1 VRFSACVLPAVSL
14 EPASMTLRLVHDHTI
29 PFITKYT
36 LQCTPPP
43 PPGLLHFC
51 SSHRDLCNTKADYG
65 TRQCCGSGSGI
76 RCLFDLGIRNRF
88 FPDPGSQVLIFLE
101 LSDSFLSKKFCD
113 SLKIFPNFFPPHFKT
128 KVNCNF
134 VKFVA
139 PPLHP
144 AIVPII
150 SEDARHS
157 IGLL

>member
-1 VRFSACVLPAVSL
+1 MYS
-14 EPASMTLRLVHDHTI
+14 
-29 PFITKYT
+29 
-36 LQCTPPP
+36 PPP

-101 LSDSFLSKKFCD
+101 LSDNFLSKKFCD

-139 PPLHP
+139 PPSTQRLCQSFRKMPDTVLASCSITPLLVIYFSYSGMP
-144 AIVPII
+144 ATM
-150 SEDARHS
+150 DQF
-157 IGLL
+157 LLQR

>member
-1 VRFSACVLPAVSL
+1 VLLCLSWIPEPQLLVSSFFSRTLSVRFSACVLPAVSL
-14 EPASMTLRLVHDHTI
+14 EPASMTLRLVHIHTI

-36 LQCTPPP
+36 LQCTAPPP
-43 PPGLLHFC
+43 PCLLHFC

-113 SLKIFPNFFPPHFKT
+113 SLKIFPNFFIRTSKL
-128 KVNCNF
+128 K
-134 VKFVA
+134 
-139 PPLHP
+139 
-144 AIVPII
+144 
-150 SEDARHS
+150 
-157 IGLL
+157 